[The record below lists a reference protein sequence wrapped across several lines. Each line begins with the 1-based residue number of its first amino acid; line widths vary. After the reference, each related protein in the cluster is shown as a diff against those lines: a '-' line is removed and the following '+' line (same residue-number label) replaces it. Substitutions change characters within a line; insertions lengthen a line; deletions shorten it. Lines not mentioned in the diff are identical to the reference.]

1 VNLLQRVI
9 VRTINGAIQIGA
21 RLWRWPWE
29 TKEGRERLRRAIALV
44 AAGWSLYRLA
54 GRWHW
59 IGEVAVGVAL
69 ICAYR
74 VADEVVVDQQA
85 EDEEISSKLDGIP
98 EPTVEQLQAALIET
112 IRTLGDGSN
121 GVHLD
126 RILIGWQEAG
136 LADPD
141 MTLSEFRQ
149 TIEHLGIPVRSSLK
163 VSGVV
168 RIGVHLDDLPK
179 PQVSDPGQPPD
190 TTPPAVPDDLFQDW

>member
-1 VNLLQRVI
+1 MNLLQRTI
-9 VRTINGAIQIGA
+9 VRTINGTLQIGA

-29 TKEGRERLRRAIALV
+29 TKEGRERLRRVVAL
-44 AAGWSLYRLA
+44 AAAAWALYRLA

-74 VADEVVVDQQA
+74 TADPVVD
-85 EDEEISSKLDGIP
+85 EDDASSNLDEALP

-112 IRTLGDGSN
+112 IRTLGNGNN

-126 RILIGWQEAG
+126 RILAGWQHAG

-141 MTLSEFRQ
+141 MTLTEFRQ
-149 TIEHLGIPVRSSLK
+149 SVEHLGIPVRSSLK
-163 VSGVV
+163 VSGIV

-179 PQVSDPGQPPD
+179 PQVSDTGHLPD